1 MFMFK
6 NLLILCMLLFTT
18 WTAIAQVIIPEPC
31 ANGTEPAEDCPSACI
46 SCTFSTF
53 TGSTAGFAPSDAQF
67 CPGAVINNDQWYGF
81 IASSSSITFTVTP
94 SGCTLG
100 DGVQLAVYP
109 AGCNDAPIACNA
121 GCDGCGTT
129 PQTATA
135 ATTPGNNYYLLIDG
149 FGGDECNV
157 TVTVAPPILPL
168 TVGATGNIAGPA
180 TGCPGGSGTYSVPV
194 VTNAGFYTWSSPT
207 PGVLFNGL
215 EGPVTFEAPGGRT
228 VVVTYPPT
236 FTGILSIC
244 VAPANSCSSGTPKCR
259 TINIQQ
265 LTPTTLTKAVVCNED
280 APYILPWGD
289 EVNVTGNYQTTYTS
303 YQGCDSLVKQSVQVL
318 PKIITNQTKYVCSG
332 SCVSICGQE
341 FCDQGLFMETCD
353 SYRGCDSTVSLLLN
367 VLSPV
372 ADITSSGI
380 LSCVNSSVTL
390 NSAPSPNFPGVSVKI
405 WRSLPSNAQVGVP
418 GNSIVVTTPGTYT
431 LTTTMSAGAIQC
443 SKSDTITITG
453 NTTPPTAVGVNG
465 VIGCASGPIQIGVTT
480 NAPNPSFAWSGSVSN
495 PNIQSPTVTSGGIY
509 TVTVTSGLNGCTSTA
524 NATIVGNTTPPTV
537 TTVGA
542 LVNCTTPAQQ
552 ISASVAAPATATY
565 AWSGPASGTG
575 ATLNVTAPGVY
586 VVTATDISNNCTT
599 VASATVAQDIAL
611 PGALAAA
618 SGIISC
624 PTPMVT
630 LNGNSPASTATYN
643 WSGPGLVGN
652 GQSPMA
658 NLAGT
663 YTLTVTGANGCTST
677 ATTTVSGN
685 TILPDATATGVT
697 LSCNTPNSDV
707 VATSTTGG
715 VSYAW
720 SIGGNTINSAVANVN
735 LPGSYTVTV
744 TAGNGCTSTAV
755 ALANGNFAAPNASAT
770 GATISCGVNTVGI
783 SGSSST
789 AGVAYSWVGPGNTPF
804 TGQNINV
811 STVGTYTLVV
821 TAANG
826 CTTTATT
833 MVTPDA
839 NIPNLTVVG
848 DTINCLSA
856 NAMISGASTTPG
868 VTFNWTFNGTPL
880 TNPSSQTQMI
890 TQNGLYTLTV
900 LNPANGCTAV
910 ATAFVELDTDV
921 PGAAT
926 QDATLTCSMSSL
938 NLAASSPVNNVTY
951 AWPGGGSGAIL
962 NVTGPGM
969 YTVTVT
975 GTNGCTSTAV
985 ANVLADQG
993 IPVLTT
999 ASATLT
1005 CAVPVV
1011 TINTTSTVPATFS
1024 WSGPVGFLPT
1034 SQQSPPVTDPGTYT
1048 VNATASNGCS
1058 STASIT
1064 VNQDIAAPNAGAT
1077 GGILTCSNTSLA
1089 LSSVSG
1095 TPNTTFFWQALNTSN
1110 QNPTVSVTGDYV
1122 VLVTGSNGCTSSAT
1136 AVVTE
1141 NKDKPNITIASPIEL
1156 TCAVL
1161 SSTVAPSID
1170 PLGNNVQAILWNNG
1184 STTQDISVAAPGN
1197 YTVTVTL
1204 NNGCT
1209 QTAVASVP
1217 QDIATPNA
1225 TANGGTLSCNFPSI
1239 NILGGSTTSGS
1250 TLAWT
1255 GGLPPTT
1262 TPSVTVNGTYILTVT
1277 ASNGCTNT
1285 ASAVVAID
1293 TIAPGAAIV
1302 SSNII
1307 NCNTSEATLTA
1318 NTTSGVSYD
1327 WTGPNVNSASSP
1339 DIIALVSGTYSVV
1352 TTGLNGCKSTAI
1364 FAQVSDLAPP
1374 AAVTTTGETID
1385 CISGAAV
1392 ITSSS
1397 STPGVSYKWEGP
1409 GTFTSNLQNPTVTT
1423 PGTYTVTVK
1432 GLNGCTSTAMAEVF
1446 ANTQSP
1452 NADIN
1457 NSSTLLTCDVTT
1469 IDLTGTTGTLN
1480 TTLQWTRP
1488 DNTTSTSA
1496 TIVATEPGEYKFQVT
1511 STVNGCITILP
1522 ITLTQNIIPP
1532 GALQSGGGVLDC
1544 NNPTISLNGGS
1555 DVANATYLWTGP
1567 TGLTFPVQDPAVG
1580 IAGTYTVVV
1589 TNPNN
1594 GCTASA
1600 TATVGS
1606 NPSLPTIT
1614 VTAKTITCLE
1624 PVITLNATTNVGN
1637 AQFTWTGPPP
1647 FSSTLQDPTTD
1658 KPGAYSVVV
1667 KDPSNGCTS
1676 TFNITVVENKVA
1688 PNITALGGQ
1697 VTCGQPSVQLNG
1709 SSTTTGVTYLWT
1721 SPGGE
1726 TYPVP
1731 TPTVSQPGTYNLVI
1745 TNTLNGCTSS
1755 ATATVTPDQNI
1766 PVVTVTGGQLTC
1778 TDPVIGLTGEANKP
1792 NVTWAWTGPAGF
1804 NSDEKDPLVDESGT
1818 YTLVVTT
1825 PANGCTGQASVV
1837 VTQDKVNPVINV
1849 GNPDQLDCGTTQ
1861 VNLSATIAVAGN
1873 YTYNWTTVDGN
1884 ILAGAATATPTVS
1897 AAAIYNIL
1905 VTNINNGCTG
1915 TRDVEVKR
1923 DPATPSAVANQPKGI
1938 SCYGYTD
1945 GSVSIGGVTGGTEPY
1960 LFSVDNQPF
1969 IAASAFTGLPPG
1981 PHSLRVQDANS
1992 CEFETTFI
2000 VDDREELI
2008 VTLEPDTTIRLGDE
2022 ITLSIDG
2029 TVNYPDRIERAVL
2042 TPAYL
2047 DSLLGKSYVPT
2058 YSLQYKLTVIDSN
2071 GCRADDSRT
2080 IIVDRTRRVYIPNVF
2095 HPDGSGSGNDLLR
2108 IWGGNDVL
2116 SFKSFSIFDRWG
2128 EAVYQARNFGPN
2140 DANTY
2145 WDGKLDGKL
2154 LDPAVFVYVV
2164 EVIFKDGEVEI
2175 YSGDISVTR

>member
-1 MFMFK
+1 M
-6 NLLILCMLLFTT
+6 
-18 WTAIAQVIIPEPC
+18 
-31 ANGTEPAEDCPSACI
+31 
-46 SCTFSTF
+46 
-53 TGSTAGFAPSDAQF
+53 GSTAGFSPSGAPF
-67 CPGAVINNDQWYGF
+67 CPGAVINNDQWFGF
-81 IASSSSITFTVTP
+81 IAGAAGATFTVTP
-94 SGCTLG
+94 SNCTLG

-109 AGCNDAPIACNA
+109 GGCNDEPIGCNA
-121 GCDGCGTT
+121 GCANCGNT
-129 PQTATA
+129 PQTVTVAM
-135 ATTPGNNYYLLIDG
+135 TPGTNYYLLIDG
-149 FGGDECNV
+149 YGGDECDV
-157 TVTVAPPILPL
+157 TITVAPPIAVQAPPI
-168 TVGATGNIAGPA
+168 GASGTISGPA
-180 TGCPGGSGTYSVPV
+180 TGCPGGSGTYSLPL

-228 VVVTYPPT
+228 VIVTYPPGVT
-236 FTGILSIC
+236 GNITICVEPSSSCFTG
-244 VAPANSCSSGTPKCR
+244 TERCR
-259 TINIQQ
+259 TINIQP
-265 LTPTTLTKAVVCNED
+265 LPATTLPKAVVCNED

-289 EVNVTGNYQTTYTS
+289 EVNASGPYQTTYTS
-303 YQGCDSLVKQSVQVL
+303 YQGCDSLVRQQVQIL
-318 PKIITNQTKYVCSG
+318 PKIITNLTRFVCSG
-332 SCVSICGQE
+332 TCVSVCGQE
-341 FCDQGLFMETCD
+341 FCDQGLYPETCD
-353 SYRGCDSTVSLLLN
+353 SYLGCDSTVNLTLN
-367 VLSPV
+367 VLAPV

-380 LSCVNSSVTL
+380 LSCNNNSVTL
-390 NSAPSPNFPGVSVKI
+390 NSAASPNFPGVSVKV
-405 WRSLPSNAQVGVP
+405 WRILPSNAAVGN
-418 GNSIVVTTPGTYT
+418 GNSLVVTTPGTYT

-443 SKSDTITITG
+443 SQSDTITITG
-453 NTTPPTAVGVNG
+453 NTIPPTAVGVNG

-480 NAPNPSFAWSGSVSN
+480 NAPNPSFSWSGNVSN
-495 PNIQSPTVTSGGIY
+495 PNIQSPTVSTGGTY
-509 TVTVTSGLNGCTSTA
+509 VVTVTSGLNGCTATA

-537 TTVGA
+537 TTAGA
-542 LVNCTTPAQQ
+542 LINCTSPAQQ
-552 ISASVAAPATATY
+552 ISASVAAPATATF
-565 AWSGPASGTG
+565 AWSGPTSGTG

-599 VASATVAQDIAL
+599 VASATVVQDIAL

-624 PTPMVT
+624 PTPLVT
-630 LNGNSPASTATYN
+630 LNGNSPAATATYN

-663 YTLTVTGANGCTST
+663 YTVTVTGANGCTST
-677 ATTTVSGN
+677 ATTTVDGN
-685 TILPDATATGVT
+685 TTLPNATATGVT

-707 VATSTTGG
+707 VANSTTGG

-720 SIGGNTINSAVANVN
+720 SIGGNTINSAIANVN

-755 ALANGNFAAPNASAT
+755 ALADGNFAAPNASAT
-770 GATISCGVNTVGI
+770 GATISCGVNTVSI
-783 SGSSST
+783 SGNSST
-789 AGVAYSWVGPGNTPF
+789 AGVAYSWIGPGNTPF

-821 TAANG
+821 TSANG

-833 MVTPDA
+833 DVIPDA

-848 DTINCLSA
+848 DTINCLNA
-856 NAMISGASTTPG
+856 NAVISGASTTPG
-868 VTFNWTFNGTPL
+868 VTFTWTFNGSPL
-880 TNPSSQTQMI
+880 PNPSSQTQMI

-900 LNPANGCTAV
+900 INPANGCTAV
-910 ATAFVELDTDV
+910 ATAFVELDTDA
-921 PGAAT
+921 PGAST

-938 NLAASSPVNNVTY
+938 NLAASSPLNNVTY
-951 AWPGGGSGAIL
+951 TWPGGNSGAIF
-962 NVTGPGM
+962 NVTGPGT

-975 GTNGCTSTAV
+975 APNGCTSTAV
-985 ANVLADQG
+985 ANVAADQG

-999 ASATLT
+999 TAATLT

-1011 TINTTSTVPATFS
+1011 SINTTSTVPAVFS
-1024 WSGPVGFLPT
+1024 WTGPAGFQPT
-1034 SQQSPPVTDPGTYT
+1034 SQQSPPITDPGTYT

-1064 VNQDIAAPNAGAT
+1064 VNQDIAPPNAGAT
-1077 GGILTCSNTSLA
+1077 GGVLTCSNASLA
-1089 LSSVSG
+1089 LSSVSS
-1095 TPNTTFFWQALNTSN
+1095 TPNTTFFWQGLNTGN
-1110 QNPTVSVTGDYV
+1110 QNPTVSVVGDYV

-1141 NKDKPNITIASPIEL
+1141 NKEKPNVTIASPTEL
-1156 TCAVL
+1156 TCSVL
-1161 SSTVAPSID
+1161 SSTVTPTID
-1170 PLGNNVQAILWNNG
+1170 PLTNTIQGIVWSNGAI
-1184 STTQDISVAAPGN
+1184 TQDISVAAPGT

-1204 NNGCT
+1204 DNGCT

-1217 QDIATPNA
+1217 QDIVVPNA
-1225 TANGGTLSCNFPSI
+1225 TATGGTLSCNFPSI
-1239 NILGGSTTSGS
+1239 NITGNSNTFGS
-1250 TLAWT
+1250 TLSWT

-1262 TPSVTVNGTYILTVT
+1262 SPAVTVNGTYILTVT
-1277 ASNGCTNT
+1277 GTNGCTQT

-1293 TIAPGAAIV
+1293 TIAPGASIV

-1307 NCNTSEATLTA
+1307 NCKAAEATLTA
-1318 NTTSGVSYD
+1318 NTTTGISYD

-1339 DIIALVSGTYSVV
+1339 DIVALVAGTYSVV
-1352 TTGLNGCKSTAI
+1352 TTGTNGCKSTAT
-1364 FAQVSDLAPP
+1364 FTQVSDLAPP
-1374 AAVTTTGETID
+1374 AAVTTTGATLD
-1385 CISGAAV
+1385 CISGVAT
-1392 ITSSS
+1392 ITSGS
-1397 STPGVSYKWEGP
+1397 STPGVSYRWEGP
-1409 GTFTSNLQNPTVTT
+1409 APFISNQQNPTVTV

-1432 GLNGCTSTAMAEVF
+1432 GTNGCTSTAIAEVL

-1452 NADIN
+1452 NADID
-1457 NSSTLLTCDVTT
+1457 NSTTLLTCAVTS
-1469 IDLTGTTGTLN
+1469 IDLTGTTVTPS
-1480 TTLQWTRP
+1480 TTVQWTLP
-1488 DNTTSTSA
+1488 DNTTSPAA
-1496 TIVATEPGEYKFQVT
+1496 TIAATEPGAYQFQVT
-1511 STVNGCITILP
+1511 STVNGCITIVP
-1522 ITLTQNIIPP
+1522 ITLTQNITPP
-1532 GALQSGGGVLDC
+1532 VVQQLGSGVLDC
-1544 NNPTISLNGGS
+1544 NNPTVTLNGGS

-1567 TGLTFPVQDPAVG
+1567 TGLTFPVEDPAVG

-1589 TNPNN
+1589 TNPGN

-1606 NPSLPTIT
+1606 NPSLPTIS
-1614 VTAKTITCLE
+1614 VTANTITCLE
-1624 PVITLNATTNVGN
+1624 PVITLDATTNVTN
-1637 AQFTWTGPPP
+1637 ATYLWTGPAP
-1647 FSSTLQDPTTD
+1647 FTSTLPDPTTD
-1658 KPGAYSVVV
+1658 KPGAYTVVV
-1667 KDPSNGCTS
+1667 RDPNNGCTS

-1688 PNITALGGQ
+1688 PNIAAQGGQ
-1697 VTCGQPSVQLNG
+1697 VTCGQPSIQLG
-1709 SSTTTGVTYLWT
+1709 GASTTTGVTYLWT
-1721 SPGGE
+1721 SPSGE
-1726 TYPVP
+1726 TFPIP
-1731 TPTVSQPGTYNLVI
+1731 TPTVSQPGTYTLVI
-1745 TNTLNGCTSS
+1745 TNTLNGCSSS

-1778 TDPVIGLTGEANKP
+1778 KDPELGLTGETNKP
-1792 NVTWAWTGPAGF
+1792 DVTWAWSGPAGF
-1804 NSDEKDPLVDESGT
+1804 NSEEKDPLVTEPGT
-1818 YTLVVTT
+1818 YTLIVTT
-1825 PANGCTGQASVV
+1825 PINGCTGQASVV

-1849 GNPDQLDCGTTQ
+1849 ANPDQLDCGTTQ
-1861 VNLSATIAVAGN
+1861 VNLGATVAVAGN

-1905 VTNINNGCTG
+1905 VTNTNNGCTS
-1915 TRDVEVKR
+1915 TRDVEVSR

-1945 GSVSIGGVTGGTEPY
+1945 GAVSIGGVTGGTEPY

-1981 PHSLRVQDANS
+1981 PHSLRVLDANS

-2000 VDDREELI
+2000 VPDREELI

-2042 TPAYL
+2042 SPAYL
-2047 DSLLGKSYVPT
+2047 DTLLGTVFVPT

-2071 GCRADDSRT
+2071 GCRADDIRT
-2080 IIVDRTRRVYIPNVF
+2080 IIVDRTRRVYVPNVF
-2095 HPDGSGSGNDLLR
+2095 NPNGSGSGNDLLR
-2108 IWGGNDVL
+2108 IFGGNDVL

-2128 EAVYQARNFGPN
+2128 EAVFQARNFGPN

-2145 WDGKLDGKL
+2145 WDGKLNGKL

-2164 EVIFKDGEVEI
+2164 EVLFKDGEVEI